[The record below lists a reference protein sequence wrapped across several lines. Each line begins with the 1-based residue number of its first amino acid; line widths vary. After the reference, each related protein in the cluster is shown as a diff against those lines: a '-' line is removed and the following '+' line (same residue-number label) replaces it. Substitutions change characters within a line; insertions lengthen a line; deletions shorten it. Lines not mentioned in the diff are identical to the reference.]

1 MGLQVA
7 RRFGEAA
14 GSVVCFL
21 AVLAAL
27 VAVDDR
33 VRERI
38 ALAVPDGQVAT
49 WSEQARVLASVLF
62 DAARD
67 QSIAHAPLLI
77 FTCVAILLVLFMLR
91 T

>member
-1 MGLQVA
+1 MGLRV
-7 RRFGEAA
+7 RRGLGEAV
-14 GSVVCFL
+14 GSAVCFL

-27 VAVDDR
+27 VAVDER

-38 ALAVPDGQVAT
+38 AVAFSGVGMTT
-49 WSEQARVLASVLF
+49 WREETGMVAGVLV

-77 FTCVAILLVLFMLR
+77 FTVAAVLLVLFMLR